1 MTGFAKIQIELKTV
15 MQLVGL
21 LSFGA
26 FLLASAGVTY
36 MLFFD
41 AAPPFVSLKARMF
54 DQYGFERYVY
64 RPGEIVHV
72 RRDFCV
78 DRTIPVQIGRNMRNV
93 DTNDG
98 IYIDSSN
105 GLFVKGCS
113 EGGNIIVLP
122 SYAPPGK
129 YRYDVSVRY
138 SNNPFQEAGVLLA
151 PVFFEIVK

>member
-1 MTGFAKIQIELKTV
+1 MSAFHKIQIELKTV
-15 MQLVGL
+15 LHLVGL
-21 LSFGA
+21 FSFGS

-54 DQYGFERYVY
+54 DHWGTERYIY
-64 RPGEIVHV
+64 RPGDIVHV

-78 DRTIPVQIGRNMRNV
+78 DKTIPVQVGRLIRNL

-105 GLFVKGCS
+105 SLFAKGCS

-122 SYAPPGK
+122 SFAPAGK

-138 SNNPFQEAGVLLA
+138 SNNPFQEAGILLA